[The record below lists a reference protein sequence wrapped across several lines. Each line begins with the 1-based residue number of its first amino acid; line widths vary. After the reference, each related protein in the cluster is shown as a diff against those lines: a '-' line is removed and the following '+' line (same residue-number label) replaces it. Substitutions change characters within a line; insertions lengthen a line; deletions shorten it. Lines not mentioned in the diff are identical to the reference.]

1 MQELK
6 ENFKNFMLDR
16 IKKAESWF
24 FERINGVENPLAGLI
39 RARKR
44 EKPQVNTANKGETVT
59 AVRTEI

>member
-1 MQELK
+1 
-6 ENFKNFMLDR
+6 MLDR
-16 IKKAESWF
+16 IKKAESQF
-24 FERINGVENPLAGLI
+24 FEKINGVENPLAGLI